1 MSIITLRSDGSRDV
15 FRTKRPGSQRL
26 RINVCACYFSGKG
39 IKKAALICAAPGI
52 VASRKSKEKRP
63 ETHLI
68 PALIFD
74 RTKMRHDN
82 SMTINKQ
89 HSFVTRSNKGAY
101 RKNKHKCLITS
112 MFLFKKST
120 CLLLIVVQ
128 L

>member
-1 MSIITLRSDGSRDV
+1 MVVEIFSGQNNREV
-15 FRTKRPGSQRL
+15 
-26 RINVCACYFSGKG
+26 NVCTCYFSGKG

-89 HSFVTRSNKGAY
+89 HRFVTRPNRGTYTKRNY
-101 RKNKHKCLITS
+101 KYLITS

-128 L
+128 S

>member
-15 FRTKRPGSQRL
+15 FQTEKPENQCL
-26 RINVCACYFSGKG
+26 RIYVCVRYFSGKG

-89 HSFVTRSNKGAY
+89 HSFVTRPNRGAY
-101 RKNKHKCLITS
+101 RKKNIS
-112 MFLFKKST
+112 A
-120 CLLLIVVQ
+120 
-128 L
+128 